1 MNEAL
6 REKLVLD
13 LANRY
18 LTNNVSMKLDEKGL
32 IRIPSVEV
40 CLDALLLQHPLEWW
54 GDERDVYEWAIRS
67 RDEIIE
73 GRNYM
78 ASKGRGLHDEPVD
91 PAWCYQ

>member
-1 MNEAL
+1 MNEVA
-6 REKLVLD
+6 RENLVL
-13 LANRY
+13 AMAERY
-18 LTNNVSMKLDEKGL
+18 LTNSIDSKRV
-32 IRIPSVEV
+32 PSVEV
-40 CLDALLLQHPLEWW
+40 CVDGLLFEKPQAWW
-54 GDERDVYEWAIRS
+54 GDEQDVLEWAIRA